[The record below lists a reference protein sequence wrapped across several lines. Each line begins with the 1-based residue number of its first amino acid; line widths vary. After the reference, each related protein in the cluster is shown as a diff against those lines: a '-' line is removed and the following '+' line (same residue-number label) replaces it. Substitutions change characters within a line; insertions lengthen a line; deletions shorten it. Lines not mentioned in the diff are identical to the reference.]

1 MDFLTHLILGLYQ
14 AYYPVVVYIEANLAK
29 ITVNEAYSMLLIY
42 KTRLEANQFS
52 AGKEAKLNYATNI
65 AQIGP
70 NNKKSRGQFNNN
82 WTEDQSNNN

>member
-1 MDFLTHLILGLYQ
+1 
-14 AYYPVVVYIEANLAK
+14 
-29 ITVNEAYSMLLIY
+29 MLLTY
-42 KTRLEANQFS
+42 ETRLEANQLS
-52 AGKEAKLNYATNI
+52 ASKEAKLNYATNI